1 MHEFLDFYK
10 EIEMRL
16 IFIKNNNPKRMLQI
30 RSTPRAII
38 LEPHFII
45 CHYWG
50 YHKENNKIYL
60 K

>member
-1 MHEFLDFYK
+1 MKHKDLIVFPMHEFLDFYK

-45 CHYWG
+45 CHY
-50 YHKENNKIYL
+50 
-60 K
+60 